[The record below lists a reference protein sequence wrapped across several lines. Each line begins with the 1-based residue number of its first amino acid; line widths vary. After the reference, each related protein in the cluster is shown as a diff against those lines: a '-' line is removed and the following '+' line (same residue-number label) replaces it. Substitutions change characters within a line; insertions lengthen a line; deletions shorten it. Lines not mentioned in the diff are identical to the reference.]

1 MSQSVGYQYKSRI
14 PTFSDDASIVEAL
27 RVYHY
32 GVDNYTTQSIPDDSI
47 EGNFRS
53 LNQDVATLTSAIS
66 ALGSTYVEQ
75 VSLSASPNII
85 TAQTTTTI
93 PITVRAISSQTSSL
107 QQWQNSSSASV
118 GGIGV
123 GGNINLAGY
132 ATIGSTTQS
141 TTTGV
146 NVVIGNAAHKGI
158 VVKAQSSQ
166 TANIQEWQS
175 NAGTAIS
182 YVDKDGKMFSESAQ
196 VFTTASSIPI
206 SSISPEPSK
215 KHLEIR
221 EILSQVTST
230 LVLLDDGKMIEAN
243 SSSSNVIIVPF
254 NSGVAFPIGT
264 AIVITQT
271 GSGQTMIEG
280 NSNISGG
287 LVTVNGTPGLKLRTQ
302 WSLATLIKRD
312 TDVWVLAGDV
322 VA

>member
-75 VSLSASPNII
+75 ISLSASPNII

-182 YVDKDGKMFSESAQ
+182 YVDNDGKMFSESAQ
-196 VFTTASSIPI
+196 VFTTASSIPQASVVNLVTDLSERFPLNI
-206 SSISPEPSK
+206 STNSLTASYT
-215 KHLEIR
+215 LA
-221 EILSQVTST
+221 LSDSQKIVEMNVSSANT
-230 LVLLDDGKMIEAN
+230 LTIPPN
-243 SSSSNVIIVPF
+243 SS
-254 NSGVAFPIGT
+254 VAYPVGT
-264 AIVITQT
+264 SILVVQT
-271 GSGQTMIEG
+271 GAGQTTITAG
-280 NSNISGG
+280 AGVTINSF
-287 LVTVNGTPGLKLRTQ
+287 LGLKIIGR
-302 WSLATLIKRD
+302 WAGCTLIKRATD
-312 TDVWVLAGDV
+312 TWVAVGGL